1 MKQTC
6 YRDAKY
12 MISKILKGSD
22 RRTEAVG
29 SGAGRSG
36 EVPIKQQ
43 SFKFGRQNVREL
55 LCDTVDNQ
63 K

>member
-1 MKQTC
+1 
-6 YRDAKY
+6 

-22 RRTEAVG
+22 GRTEAVG